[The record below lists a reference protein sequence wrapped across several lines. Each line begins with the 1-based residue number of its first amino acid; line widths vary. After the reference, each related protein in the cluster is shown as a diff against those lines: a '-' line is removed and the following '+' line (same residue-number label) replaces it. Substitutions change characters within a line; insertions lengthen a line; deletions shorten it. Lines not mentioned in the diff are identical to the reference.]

1 MLNITNSAEPTSLG
15 LKQMLGQYPHQD
27 LTYVKCEPPE
37 ATPCSVI
44 WQILIFYSFCYSSHT
59 TNITWFTAKLRL
71 WDVLSLLQKSL
82 IKWAFTSGFPE
93 TSAGTH
99 RVTFCAVTT

>member
-37 ATPCSVI
+37 ATLCSVI

-71 WDVLSLLQKSL
+71 WDVLSLLALSNGLSQVVSL
-82 IKWAFTSGFPE
+82 KHPPE
-93 TSAGTH
+93 HTESH
-99 RVTFCAVTT
+99 FVLLLH